1 MASARRFGVSE
12 LLSLLLPVSAEQPIR
27 WQCVALEPD
36 SGALAQTPCQ
46 QGQFGHAELECVA
59 ALVTP
64 NTTVQLLIPGEWVSL
79 WSVTLPKGAQRQAD
93 KVIPALLE
101 EELTQD
107 IELLHCSLLQLQG
120 DKASVAVIE
129 HRRMQQIVD
138 WLAKANITSARVL
151 PDWAALPEN
160 SLLIAADRVL
170 CHQQGWH
177 GFSTDMALASVLLQ
191 ADSNHDD
198 MVRGESPAPEWQVF
212 SAQPLTDYPALLT
225 ALTGDELARDAHMLM
240 VKDINTLA
248 LTTSSAAI
256 ASNATLLTGRWRLR
270 TDVRRQWRRW
280 RPLAFTAALLLSL
293 LTVERAVALWS
304 VAQQSA
310 QARQAAEQQFRQ
322 LFPEQKRIVN
332 LRAQLNAA
340 LRETQSA
347 SSTQELLVLLPTI
360 AQALDSAAL
369 ATPVS
374 VLNLRFDQPRQEVR
388 LKLRAGSFSDFD
400 TLRRQLAT
408 HFSVE
413 LSPLAQESSV
423 NRSSG
428 VSGGVS
434 GEFILRGG
442 KA

>member
-1 MASARRFGVSE
+1 MSE
-12 LLSLLLPVSAEQPIR
+12 LLSLLLPVSAEHSIR
-27 WQCVALEPD
+27 WQCVALEPT
-36 SGALAQTPCQ
+36 SGTLAQTPSQ
-46 QGQFGHAELECVA
+46 QGQFGSTEFECVA

-64 NTTVQLLIPGEWVSL
+64 NTTVQLLIPGEWVSI
-79 WSVTLPKGAQRQAD
+79 WSVTLPKGAHRQAD
-93 KVIPALLE
+93 KVLPALLE

-138 WLAKANITSARVL
+138 WLAMANITSARVL

-177 GFSTDMALASVLLQ
+177 GFSADMALASVLLQ
-191 ADSNHDD
+191 ADSNHDE
-198 MVRGESPAPEWQVF
+198 MARGESRVPEWQVF

-225 ALTGDELARDAHMLM
+225 ALTGDELACDAHTLT

-248 LTTSSAAI
+248 LTTPSAAI

>member
-1 MASARRFGVSE
+1 MSE

-27 WQCVALEPD
+27 WQCVALEPA
-36 SGALAQTPCQ
+36 SGALAQTPNQ
-46 QGQFGHAELECVA
+46 QGQFGHAEFECVA

-93 KVIPALLE
+93 KVLPALLE

-138 WLAKANITSARVL
+138 WLAQANITSARVL

-177 GFSTDMALASVLLQ
+177 GFSAEMALASVLLQ
-191 ADSNHDD
+191 ADCNHDE
-198 MVRGESPAPEWQVF
+198 MARSESPAPEWQVF

-225 ALTGDELARDAHMLM
+225 ALAGDELSRDAHTLM

-248 LTTSSAAI
+248 LTTPRAAI

-310 QARQAAEQQFRQ
+310 QARQAAEQEFRQ

-388 LKLRAGSFSDFD
+388 LKLRAGNFSDFD

>member
-1 MASARRFGVSE
+1 MSE

-27 WQCVALEPD
+27 WQSVALGPT
-36 SGALAQTPCQ
+36 SGALAQTPSQ
-46 QGQFGHAELECVA
+46 QGQLGCAELGSVA

-93 KVIPALLE
+93 KVLPALLE

-120 DKASVAVIE
+120 DKACVAVIE

-138 WLAKANITSARVL
+138 WLAMANITSARVL

-177 GFSTDMALASVLLQ
+177 GFSTEMALASVLLQ
-191 ADSNHDD
+191 ADSYHDE
-198 MVRGESPAPEWQVF
+198 MARSESPAPEWQVF

-225 ALTGDELARDAHMLM
+225 ALAGDELARDAHTLM

-248 LTTSSAAI
+248 LTTPSAAI

-428 VSGGVS
+428 VSG
-434 GEFILRGG
+434 EFILRGG

>member
-1 MASARRFGVSE
+1 MSE

-27 WQCVALEPD
+27 WQCVALEPA
-36 SGALAQTPCQ
+36 SGALAKTPSQ
-46 QGQFGHAELECVA
+46 QGQFGHAELESVA

-64 NTTVQLLIPGEWVSL
+64 NTTVQLLIPGEWVSI

-138 WLAKANITSARVL
+138 WLAQANITSARVL

-177 GFSTDMALASVLLQ
+177 GFSAEMALASVLMQ
-191 ADSNHDD
+191 ADSYHDE
-198 MVRGESPAPEWQVF
+198 MARGESPAPEWQIF

-225 ALTGDELARDAHMLM
+225 ALAGDQLARDAHTLM
-240 VKDINTLA
+240 GKDINTLV
-248 LTTSSAAI
+248 LTTLSAAI

-310 QARQAAEQQFRQ
+310 QARQVAEQQFRQ

-400 TLRRQLAT
+400 TLRRQLAL

>member
-1 MASARRFGVSE
+1 MSE

-27 WQCVALEPD
+27 WQCVALDPA

-46 QGQFGHAELECVA
+46 QGQFGHAELESVA

-93 KVIPALLE
+93 KVLPALLE

-138 WLAKANITSARVL
+138 WLAMANITSARVL

-160 SLLIAADRVL
+160 SLLIAANRVL

-177 GFSTDMALASVLLQ
+177 GFSTEMALASVLLQ
-191 ADSNHDD
+191 ADSYHDE
-198 MVRGESPAPEWQVF
+198 MARSESPAPEWQVF

-225 ALTGDELARDAHMLM
+225 ALAGDELARDAHTLM

-248 LTTSSAAI
+248 LTTPSAAI

-270 TDVRRQWRRW
+270 TDVRRQW

-369 ATPVS
+369 AKPVS

-428 VSGGVS
+428 VSG
-434 GEFILRGG
+434 EFILRGG

>member
-1 MASARRFGVSE
+1 MSE

-27 WQCVALEPD
+27 WQCVALEPA

-46 QGQFGHAELECVA
+46 QGQLGCAELGSVA

-93 KVIPALLE
+93 KVLPALLE

-120 DKASVAVIE
+120 DKACVAVIE

-138 WLAKANITSARVL
+138 WLAMANITSARVL

-177 GFSTDMALASVLLQ
+177 GFSTEMALASVLLQ
-191 ADSNHDD
+191 ADSYHDE
-198 MVRGESPAPEWQVF
+198 MARSESPAPEWQVF

-225 ALTGDELARDAHMLM
+225 ALAGDELARDAHTLM

-248 LTTSSAAI
+248 LTTPSAAI

-347 SSTQELLVLLPTI
+347 SSTQELLVLLPAI

-388 LKLRAGSFSDFD
+388 LKLRAGNFSDFD

-428 VSGGVS
+428 VSG
-434 GEFILRGG
+434 EFILRGG

>member
-1 MASARRFGVSE
+1 MSE

-27 WQCVALEPD
+27 WQCVALEPA

-46 QGQFGHAELECVA
+46 QGQFGHAELESVA

-93 KVIPALLE
+93 KVLPALLE

-138 WLAKANITSARVL
+138 WLAQANITSARVL

-177 GFSTDMALASVLLQ
+177 GFSAEMALASVLLQ
-191 ADSNHDD
+191 ADSYHDE
-198 MVRGESPAPEWQVF
+198 MARGESRAPAWQVF

-225 ALTGDELARDAHMLM
+225 ALTGDELARDAHTLM
-240 VKDINTLA
+240 VKDINTLV

-400 TLRRQLAT
+400 TLRRQLAL

-423 NRSSG
+423 NRRS
-428 VSGGVS
+428 GVS

>member
-1 MASARRFGVSE
+1 MSE

-27 WQCVALEPD
+27 WQCVALEPA
-36 SGALAQTPCQ
+36 SGALAQTPSQ
-46 QGQFGHAELECVA
+46 QGQFGSTELECVA

-64 NTTVQLLIPGEWVSL
+64 NTTVQLLIPGEWVSI

-93 KVIPALLE
+93 KVLPALLE

-177 GFSTDMALASVLLQ
+177 GFSAEMALASVLLQ
-191 ADSNHDD
+191 ADSYHDE
-198 MVRGESPAPEWQVF
+198 MARGESPAPEWQVF
-212 SAQPLTDYPALLT
+212 SAQPLTNYPALLT
-225 ALTGDELARDAHMLM
+225 ALTGDGLARDAHTLM

-248 LTTSSAAI
+248 FTTSSAAI

-304 VAQQSA
+304 VAQQST

-428 VSGGVS
+428 VSG
-434 GEFILRGG
+434 EFILRGG
-442 KA
+442 KT

>member
-1 MASARRFGVSE
+1 MSE

-27 WQCVALEPD
+27 WQCVALEPA
-36 SGALAQTPCQ
+36 SGALAQTPNQ
-46 QGQFGHAELECVA
+46 QGQFGHAELESVA

-93 KVIPALLE
+93 KVLPALLE

-138 WLAKANITSARVL
+138 WLAMANITSARVL

-177 GFSTDMALASVLLQ
+177 GFSTEMALASVLLQ
-191 ADSNHDD
+191 ADSYHDE
-198 MVRGESPAPEWQVF
+198 MARSESPAPEWQVF

-225 ALTGDELARDAHMLM
+225 ALAGDELARDAHTLM

-310 QARQAAEQQFRQ
+310 
-322 LFPEQKRIVN
+322 
-332 LRAQLNAA
+332 
-340 LRETQSA
+340 
-347 SSTQELLVLLPTI
+347 
-360 AQALDSAAL
+360 
-369 ATPVS
+369 
-374 VLNLRFDQPRQEVR
+374 
-388 LKLRAGSFSDFD
+388 
-400 TLRRQLAT
+400 
-408 HFSVE
+408 
-413 LSPLAQESSV
+413 
-423 NRSSG
+423 
-428 VSGGVS
+428 
-434 GEFILRGG
+434 
-442 KA
+442 

>member
-1 MASARRFGVSE
+1 MSE
-12 LLSLLLPVSAEQPIR
+12 LLSLLLPVSAEQPIC
-27 WQCVALEPD
+27 WQCVALESP

-46 QGQFGHAELECVA
+46 QGQFGHAEIECVA

-93 KVIPALLE
+93 KVLPALLE

-138 WLAKANITSARVL
+138 WLAQANITSARVL

-177 GFSTDMALASVLLQ
+177 GFSAEMALASVLLQ
-191 ADSNHDD
+191 ADSYHDE
-198 MVRGESPAPEWQVF
+198 MARGESSAPERQIF
-212 SAQPLTDYPALLT
+212 SAQPLTDYPVLLT
-225 ALTGDELARDAHMLM
+225 ALAGDELARDAHTLM
-240 VKDINTLA
+240 VKDINTLV
-248 LTTSSAAI
+248 LTTPSAAI

-293 LTVERAVALWS
+293 LTVERAVVLWS
-304 VAQQSA
+304 VGQQSA

-388 LKLRAGSFSDFD
+388 LKLRAGNFSDFD

-428 VSGGVS
+428 VSG
-434 GEFILRGG
+434 EFILRGG

>member
-1 MASARRFGVSE
+1 MSE

-27 WQCVALEPD
+27 WQCVALEPA
-36 SGALAQTPCQ
+36 SGALAQTPNQ
-46 QGQFGHAELECVA
+46 QGQFGHAELESVA

-93 KVIPALLE
+93 KVLPALLE

-138 WLAKANITSARVL
+138 WLAQANITSARVL

-177 GFSTDMALASVLLQ
+177 GFSAEMALASVLLQ
-191 ADSNHDD
+191 ADSYHDE
-198 MVRGESPAPEWQVF
+198 MARGESPAPEWQIF

-225 ALTGDELARDAHMLM
+225 ALTGDELARDAHTLT
-240 VKDINTLA
+240 VKDIDTLA
-248 LTTSSAAI
+248 LTTPSAAI
-256 ASNATLLTGRWRLR
+256 SSNATLLTGRWRLR

-304 VAQQSA
+304 VGQQSA

-347 SSTQELLVLLPTI
+347 SSTQELLVLLPAI

-428 VSGGVS
+428 VSG
-434 GEFILRGG
+434 EFILRRG

>member
-1 MASARRFGVSE
+1 MSE

-27 WQCVALEPD
+27 WQCVALDPA

-46 QGQFGHAELECVA
+46 QGQFGHAELESVA

-93 KVIPALLE
+93 KVLPALLE

-138 WLAKANITSARVL
+138 WLALANITSARVL

-177 GFSTDMALASVLLQ
+177 GFSAEMALASVLLQ
-191 ADSNHDD
+191 ADSNHDE

-225 ALTGDELARDAHMLM
+225 ALTGDELARDAHTLM

-256 ASNATLLTGRWRLR
+256 GSNATLLTGRWRLR

-280 RPLAFTAALLLSL
+280 RPLAFTVALLLSL

-388 LKLRAGSFSDFD
+388 LKLRAGNFSDFD

-428 VSGGVS
+428 VSG
-434 GEFILRGG
+434 EFILRGG

>member
-1 MASARRFGVSE
+1 MSE

-27 WQCVALEPD
+27 WQCVALEPA

-46 QGQFGHAELECVA
+46 QGQFGHAELESVA

-93 KVIPALLE
+93 KVLPALLE

-138 WLAKANITSARVL
+138 WLAMANITSARVL

-170 CHQQGWH
+170 FHQQGWH
-177 GFSTDMALASVLLQ
+177 GFSAEMALASVLLQ
-191 ADSNHDD
+191 ADSKHDE
-198 MVRGESPAPEWQVF
+198 MARGESPAPEWQVF

-225 ALTGDELARDAHMLM
+225 ALTGDELARDAHTLT

-428 VSGGVS
+428 VSG
-434 GEFILRGG
+434 EFILRGG

>member
-1 MASARRFGVSE
+1 MSE

-27 WQCVALEPD
+27 WQCVALESP
-36 SGALAQTPCQ
+36 SGALAQTPNQ
-46 QGQFGHAELECVA
+46 QGQFGHAELESVA

-64 NTTVQLLIPGEWVSL
+64 NTTVQLLIPGEWVSI

-93 KVIPALLE
+93 KVLPALLE

-191 ADSNHDD
+191 ADSNHDE
-198 MVRGESPAPEWQVF
+198 MARGESRAPEWQVF

-225 ALTGDELARDAHMLM
+225 ALTGDELARDAHTLT
-240 VKDINTLA
+240 VKDINTLV

>member
-1 MASARRFGVSE
+1 MSE

-27 WQCVALEPD
+27 WQCVALESP
-36 SGALAQTPCQ
+36 SGALAQTPSQ
-46 QGQFGHAELECVA
+46 QGQFGHAELESVA

-64 NTTVQLLIPGEWVSL
+64 NTTVQLLIPGEWVSI

-93 KVIPALLE
+93 KVLPALLE

-177 GFSTDMALASVLLQ
+177 GFSAEMALASILLQ
-191 ADSNHDD
+191 ANSNHDE
-198 MVRGESPAPEWQVF
+198 MARSESPAPEWQVF

-225 ALTGDELARDAHMLM
+225 ALAGDANALM
-240 VKDINTLA
+240 VKDINTLV
-248 LTTSSAAI
+248 LTTPSAAI

-428 VSGGVS
+428 VSG
-434 GEFILRGG
+434 EFILRGG

>member
-1 MASARRFGVSE
+1 MSE

-27 WQCVALEPD
+27 WQSVALGPT
-36 SGALAQTPCQ
+36 SGALVQTPSQ
-46 QGQFGHAELECVA
+46 QGQLGCAELGSVA

-93 KVIPALLE
+93 KVLPALLE

-120 DKASVAVIE
+120 DQACVAVIE

-138 WLAKANITSARVL
+138 WLAMANITSARVL

-177 GFSTDMALASVLLQ
+177 GFSTEMALASVLLQ
-191 ADSNHDD
+191 ADSYHDE
-198 MVRGESPAPEWQVF
+198 MARSESPAPEWQVF

-225 ALTGDELARDAHMLM
+225 ALAGDELARDAHTLM

-248 LTTSSAAI
+248 LTTPSAAI

-428 VSGGVS
+428 VSG
-434 GEFILRGG
+434 EFILRGG